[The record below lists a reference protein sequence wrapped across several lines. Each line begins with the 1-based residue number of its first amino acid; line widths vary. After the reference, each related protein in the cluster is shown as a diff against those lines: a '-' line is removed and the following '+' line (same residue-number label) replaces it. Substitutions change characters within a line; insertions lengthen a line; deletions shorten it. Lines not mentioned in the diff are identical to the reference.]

1 MTELRFTRKAVED
14 LSDIWRYTVER
25 WSEEQADRYYG
36 LLVATCRKIAA
47 STVPIGRRYEQIAEG
62 LYGFRVGRHIL
73 FYTNGWTSETV
84 SQSNDRTT
92 SSPQES
98 SPLRRRLF
106 HTEATIF

>member
-25 WSEEQADRYYG
+25 WSEEQADRSYG

-73 FYTNGWTSETV
+73 FY
-84 SQSNDRTT
+84 RI
-92 SSPQES
+92 ES
-98 SPLRRRLF
+98 GRIVLIVRILHERMDLGNRF
-106 HTEATIF
+106 AE

>member
-25 WSEEQADRYYG
+25 WSEDYG

-73 FYTNGWTSETV
+73 FYRIES
-84 SQSNDRTT
+84 DRIILIVRILH
-92 SSPQES
+92 ERMD
-98 SPLRRRLF
+98 LGNRF
-106 HTEATIF
+106 AE

>member
-62 LYGFRVGRHIL
+62 LYGFRVGWVPERANCKICI
-73 FYTNGWTSETV
+73 
-84 SQSNDRTT
+84 
-92 SSPQES
+92 
-98 SPLRRRLF
+98 RR
-106 HTEATIF
+106 AAAPV

>member
-62 LYGFRVGRHIL
+62 LYGFRVGRYIL
-73 FYTNGWTSETV
+73 FYRMES
-84 SQSNDRTT
+84 DRIILIVRILH
-92 SSPQES
+92 ERMD
-98 SPLRRRLF
+98 LGNRF
-106 HTEATIF
+106 AE

>member
-47 STVPIGRRYEQIAEG
+47 STVPIYPFLRTEDLQRYAAERGDNFHDVCDPLPGGR
-62 LYGFRVGRHIL
+62 LRH
-73 FYTNGWTSETV
+73 
-84 SQSNDRTT
+84 
-92 SSPQES
+92 
-98 SPLRRRLF
+98 
-106 HTEATIF
+106 

>member
-62 LYGFRVGRHIL
+62 CMD
-73 FYTNGWTSETV
+73 SE
-84 SQSNDRTT
+84 SDGT
-92 SSPQES
+92 SSFTASNPTGS
-98 SPLRRRLF
+98 F
-106 HTEATIF
+106 

>member
-25 WSEEQADRYYG
+25 WSEEQ
-36 LLVATCRKIAA
+36 ATCRKIAA

-73 FYTNGWTSETV
+73 FY
-84 SQSNDRTT
+84 RI
-92 SSPQES
+92 ES
-98 SPLRRRLF
+98 GRIVLIVRILHERMDLGNRF
-106 HTEATIF
+106 AE

>member
-25 WSEEQADRYYG
+25 WAEEQAARYYG

-73 FYTNGWTSETV
+73 FYRIES
-84 SQSNDRTT
+84 DRIILIVRILH
-92 SSPQES
+92 ERMD
-98 SPLRRRLF
+98 LGNRF
-106 HTEATIF
+106 AE

>member
-47 STVPIGRRYEQIAEG
+47 STVRSDA
-62 LYGFRVGRHIL
+62 V
-73 FYTNGWTSETV
+73 TNRSPRGCMDSE
-84 SQSNDRTT
+84 SDGT
-92 SSPQES
+92 SSFTASNPTGS
-98 SPLRRRLF
+98 F
-106 HTEATIF
+106 

>member
-25 WSEEQADRYYG
+25 WSEDRYYG

-62 LYGFRVGRHIL
+62 LYGFRVGRYIL
-73 FYTNGWTSETV
+73 FYRIES
-84 SQSNDRTT
+84 DRIILIVRILH
-92 SSPQES
+92 ERMD
-98 SPLRRRLF
+98 LGNRF
-106 HTEATIF
+106 AE